1 MSKIRKFDTD
11 IIRNES
17 IEIQILNSII
27 LLLYLLQ
34 RVNGDRLHVDLA
46 RKQTVE
52 DVPNRVV
59 ESVSWT
65 VKLYPTVCVK
75 DLLLP
80 PNNVIVRSAHVSC
93 TFPAIITSNVSPP
106 WNPFRKS
113 LFLKTSLFLTITFP
127 RAFTVFY
134 LEHSSSR
141 ISINPWNFISPSRK
155 YLFSEI
161 YGVCFIC

>member
-59 ESVSWT
+59 ESVS
-65 VKLYPTVCVK
+65 
-75 DLLLP
+75 
-80 PNNVIVRSAHVSC
+80 
-93 TFPAIITSNVSPP
+93 
-106 WNPFRKS
+106 
-113 LFLKTSLFLTITFP
+113 
-127 RAFTVFY
+127 
-134 LEHSSSR
+134 
-141 ISINPWNFISPSRK
+141 
-155 YLFSEI
+155 
-161 YGVCFIC
+161 